1 MSKPPK
7 GRTGSEV
14 GRGPNAIAAA
24 ILAIAYFASI
34 GVILLRDS
42 PSGEGSGPGKTTVIR
57 VAHSLSEDSVQTAFT
72 KLARD
77 YESIHPEVSIV
88 IQAIPERAYNQ
99 WRTTQFMGGSPP
111 DLVQITSRGDWTT
124 ATKYQE
130 PLTAKV
136 GEPNPYNAG
145 TDLEGVSWRDTYIDG
160 MEGGYYFN
168 LLEFY
173 SIPLTLNTT
182 RIYYN
187 KDLFQRVLGS
197 DQPPRDFQHWMEI
210 CRSLKTYAETEDQ
223 TLYPIA
229 ASREDDFFGQYFPAL
244 TGGMTDPYEVNSAS
258 NPNGLVTVFGLHSGV
273 FDLKHDR
280 IRTAFAL
287 QRELASHFQ
296 PSFISDMPDQT
307 RFYFLQRRAAM
318 VVGNTL
324 DIMLYEK
331 SARFRVGVFDFPFPD
346 RDDPKYGRYFAGPVF
361 EEPVTTFS
369 FGLSKSGRNQDVA
382 LDFMKFCTAVR
393 NNEWFCSQLNWYP
406 AIRGAHTRENL
417 EVFKPR
423 VEGVARY
430 PVLVSGPDMELYFAQ
445 RFPLF
450 LAGRTS
456 FDELVDGLEKQWL
469 TNGTEWLL
477 EKRDQISRR
486 NLIFSERTVTRSRVK
501 MLFEEAGE
509 LRPGQAMGSGTQ
521 YQLGIQILLAQ
532 FAHGFTYRYQVWN
545 RLQDDS
551 FGFVYPPPSRMPD
564 LNADIPAPA
573 AEPMEPE
580 L

>member
-1 MSKPPK
+1 MNNRAGKK
-7 GRTGSEV
+7 A
-14 GRGPNAIAAA
+14 GPIFSLGANAIAAA
-24 ILAIAYFASI
+24 ILVIAYLTSI
-34 GVILLRDS
+34 GVILVRNDE
-42 PSGEGSGPGKTTVIR
+42 SGGERGGDETTVIR
-57 VAHSLSEDSVQTAFT
+57 VAHSLSEESVQRAFR

-77 YESIHPEVSIV
+77 YESLHPGVKIV
-88 IQAIPERAYNQ
+88 VQAIPERAYNQ
-99 WRTTQFMGGSPP
+99 WRTTQLMGGTPP
-111 DLVQITSRGDWTT
+111 DLVQVTSRSDWTT

-130 PLTAKV
+130 PLTAMV
-136 GEPNPYNAG
+136 GDPNPYNRG
-145 TDLEGVSWRDTYIDG
+145 TELEGVPWRDTYIDG

-187 KDLFQRVLGS
+187 RDLFKKVTGS
-197 DQPPRDFQHWMEI
+197 DQPPRDFAQWMAV
-210 CRSLKTYAETEDQ
+210 CRSLENFAQEEDL

-244 TGGMTDPYEVNSAS
+244 TGGMTDPYEVNSHS
-258 NPNGLVTVFGLHSGV
+258 NPNGLITVFGLHSGV
-273 FDLKHDR
+273 LDLKQERIRVAFDL
-280 IRTAFAL
+280 L
-287 QRELASHFQ
+287 RELASHFQ

-307 RFYFLQRRAAM
+307 RFYFMQQRAAM

-331 SARFRVGVFDFPFPD
+331 SARFRLGVFDFPLPD
-346 RDDPKYGRYFAGPVF
+346 RGDPKYGRFVAGPIF

-369 FGLSKSGRNQDVA
+369 FGLTRASRNHAIA

-406 AIRGAHTRENL
+406 AIREARTRENL
-417 EVFKPR
+417 RVFKPR
-423 VEGVARY
+423 VEGVSRY
-430 PVLVSGPDMELYFAQ
+430 PVLVSGPDMQLYFDQ
-445 RFPLF
+445 QFPLF
-450 LAGRTS
+450 LAGQVS
-456 FDELVDGLEKQWL
+456 FDELMDGLEREWF

-477 EKRDQISRR
+477 VKRDRISRR

-509 LRPGQAMGSGTQ
+509 LRPGQTMGSGTQ

-532 FAHGFTYRYQVWN
+532 FAHGFTYRFQVWN
-545 RLQDDS
+545 RLRDDAFDFS
-551 FGFVYPPPSRMPD
+551 YPPPSRFPD
-564 LNADIPAPA
+564 ALVELERSVATE
-573 AEPMEPE
+573 AE
-580 L
+580 